1 MRVLIAFACSAL
13 SLSACVGPPDGARP
27 RNGGPKLSMPN
38 DKETRACVS
47 DLNKLRAQFSLL
59 PEQDFGG
66 GCSIKGSVQLFSAPV
81 PITAV
86 KAVRCPLA
94 RTLTEWV
101 REDAQPLAIKRLGS
115 RIVRIDSMGGYSCR
129 RVVGNAASA
138 NKMSQH
144 ATGNAVDIGA
154 FILADGRRVSVKQG
168 WSSTDEDERKFL
180 RDVRAAACARFST
193 VLSPDYNAA
202 HHDHLHFDMGG
213 KSFCR

>member
-1 MRVLIAFACSAL
+1 MRTLIAFTCSAL
-13 SLSACVGPPDGARP
+13 ALSACVGPPDGARP
-27 RNGGPKLSMPN
+27 RNSGPKLSLPN
-38 DKETRACVS
+38 DKETRTCVS
-47 DLNKLRAQFSLL
+47 DLNKLKAQFSLL

-154 FILADGRRVSVKQG
+154 FVLADGRRVSVKQG
-168 WSSTDEDERKFL
+168 WSSADEDERKFL
-180 RDVRAAACARFST
+180 RDVRAAACKRFTT